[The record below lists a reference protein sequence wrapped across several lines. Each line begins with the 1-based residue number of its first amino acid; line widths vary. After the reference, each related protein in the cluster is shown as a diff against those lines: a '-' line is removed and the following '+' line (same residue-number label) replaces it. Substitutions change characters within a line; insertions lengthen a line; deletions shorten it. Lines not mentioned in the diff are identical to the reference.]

1 MKDVG
6 ERLANRVQ
14 MTTDGHKPYLDA
26 VEDVFGAA
34 IACAMLVKVY
44 GTPEGTGRPLSAPA
58 SASAPRCVASNGARS
73 RPHQHQC
80 HRDSRSA
87 LPRTLRAPVCWQ
99 VPGARSEGREGRE
112 GRIAGAGGYRRGA
125 AGPAD
130 RSAQSADNVEGCD
143 QRQRSEDN

>member
-1 MKDVG
+1 MEDVG
-6 ERLANRVQ
+6 ERLPNRVQ
-14 MTTDGHKPYLDA
+14 MTTDGYKPYLDA
-26 VEDVFGAA
+26 VKDVFGAA
-34 IACAMLVKVY
+34 IAYAMLVKVY
-44 GTPEGTGRPLSAPA
+44 GRPEGTGRPLSAPA

-99 VPGARSEGREGRE
+99 VPGARSEGREGR
-112 GRIAGAGGYRRGA
+112 IAGAGGYRRGV